1 VSRFARF
8 PAVCCFTCALFNG
21 AAAGQAYPVKPIRF
35 IVPFTPGGGT
45 DLIARVI
52 GQKLSE
58 AFAQPVIVD
67 NRPGAGSTIG
77 TALVAMAPP
86 DGYTLLMSS
95 ISIAFDTTLYKNLS
109 YDPSRDLAPVSLVA
123 TQPNV
128 VVVNPSLP
136 VRSIS
141 ELIALAKAKPASIN
155 YASAGIG
162 SGPHLATELFKQ
174 MAAIDLTPVNY
185 KGTGPALNDLLGG
198 QVQMM
203 MGVVA
208 STIPHVKTGRLR
220 ALAVTGNARAATL
233 PDIPTVA
240 ESGVPGYEFN
250 TWYGIQVP
258 AKTRRATVDRLN
270 REVGRIVDMADVR
283 ERFASAGLEPLS
295 STPDAFGALISAE
308 IVKWSKVAAFIAP

>member
-136 VRSIS
+136 VRSINLLHLQRRS
-141 ELIALAKAKPASIN
+141 LRRSIT
-155 YASAGIG
+155 
-162 SGPHLATELFKQ
+162 H
-174 MAAIDLTPVNY
+174 
-185 KGTGPALNDLLGG
+185 
-198 QVQMM
+198 
-203 MGVVA
+203 
-208 STIPHVKTGRLR
+208 RL
-220 ALAVTGNARAATL
+220 
-233 PDIPTVA
+233 
-240 ESGVPGYEFN
+240 E
-250 TWYGIQVP
+250 
-258 AKTRRATVDRLN
+258 
-270 REVGRIVDMADVR
+270 
-283 ERFASAGLEPLS
+283 
-295 STPDAFGALISAE
+295 
-308 IVKWSKVAAFIAP
+308 